1 MFRSSI
7 LRITCALTIAVSPA
21 TLGGAPRSTGAVT
34 LDQVLAQIS
43 ARQKTIETL
52 QSGFRQEKTMAMMA
66 SPQVSTGTFAYSKPD
81 RVIWTYGAPSPVTML
96 IRDGWLTTWYPQLN
110 KAEKLEI
117 GSYQERI
124 FRYMA
129 APGSL
134 DELQKYFDFTFR
146 QSRSEPVYTLE
157 LIPKTKT
164 LEKRV
169 KRITLWIDRDSLLTT
184 KFEYVDGG
192 GDLTR
197 YEFRDVKINE
207 PLPADMF
214 ELNLPAGVRVEQ
226 MRIN

>member
-1 MFRSSI
+1 M
-7 LRITCALTIAVSPA
+7 AAVA
-21 TLGGAPRSTGAVT
+21 APRSSGAVT
-34 LDQVLAQIS
+34 LDEVLAQVS
-43 ARQKTIETL
+43 AKQKTIATL
-52 QSGFRQEKTMAMMA
+52 QSNFRQEKTMAMMA
-66 SPQVSTGTFAYSKPD
+66 DPQVSTGTFAYARPD
-81 RVIWTYGAPSPVTML
+81 RVIWTYGSPSPVTML

-110 KAEKLEI
+110 KAERLEI

-134 DELQKYFDFTFR
+134 DELRKYFDFTFR

-169 KRITLWIDRDSLLTT
+169 RRITLWIDRESLLTT

-197 YEFRDVKINE
+197 YEFQDVRINE
-207 PLPADMF
+207 SLPPGAF
-214 ELNLPAGVRVEQ
+214 ELNLPANARIEQ
-226 MRIN
+226 MRVN